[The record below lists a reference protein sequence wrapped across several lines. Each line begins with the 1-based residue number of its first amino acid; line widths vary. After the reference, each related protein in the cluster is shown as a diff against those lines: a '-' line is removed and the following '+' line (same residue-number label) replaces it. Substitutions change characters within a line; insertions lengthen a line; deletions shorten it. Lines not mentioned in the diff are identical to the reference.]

1 MGAGCGFVAVEMHQ
15 PLSRLLLHTV
25 HARLHRRNMFRVVH
39 HACRHFLR
47 CPGMH
52 GVHHYERICRFEI
65 NDVAVGVCIVE
76 IVIQPRLNDLSAC
89 KLMEEQLFRAHRQ
102 IIADIF
108 SIFQKAVF
116 PEHPPVAHHQTVVVK
131 VCTVMAVRGKAVP
144 VAAVPQQHRTARA
157 QRTDGLL
164 IRVPMMRL
172 FRMDGDGIL

>member
-1 MGAGCGFVAVEMHQ
+1 
-15 PLSRLLLHTV
+15 
-25 HARLHRRNMFRVVH
+25 MFRVVH

-65 NDVAVGVCIVE
+65 NDVTVGVCIVE

-89 KLMEEQLFRAHRQ
+89 KLMEEQLFRTHRQ

-172 FRMDGDGIL
+172 FCMDGDGIL